1 MGQVP
6 NAEPTDRTDM
16 KERSK
21 VKHLDRK
28 QQEEWMWGDDD
39 DEDEAD

>member
-1 MGQVP
+1 
-6 NAEPTDRTDM
+6 M

-28 QQEEWMWGDDD
+28 QQEEWMLEDNV
-39 DEDEAD
+39 EDEGTRRQNEAD